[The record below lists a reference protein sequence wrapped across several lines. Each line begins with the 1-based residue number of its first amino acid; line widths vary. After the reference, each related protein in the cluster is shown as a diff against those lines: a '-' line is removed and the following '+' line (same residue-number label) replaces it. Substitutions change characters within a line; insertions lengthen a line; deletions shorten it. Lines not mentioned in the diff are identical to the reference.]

1 MTGINNPGYNSKKKK
16 SPGAKVRD
24 VVCTVESAANTG
36 TITRP
41 FGVALRLNSCARA
54 AIFLFCSGSP
64 AGPTRDRSLS

>member
-24 VVCTVESAANTG
+24 VVCAVESAANTG

-41 FGVALRLNSCARA
+41 FGVALRLNS
-54 AIFLFCSGSP
+54 
-64 AGPTRDRSLS
+64 